1 MTTYGASRGI
11 EGSDGRQLSP
21 AEGWSAVALLVVMLL
36 ALGIAVDTARW
47 VGTTVAGDSRTGF
60 LPFVLL
66 AGATWGF
73 VGAKSKL
80 PAALVHL
87 IGAVIGTV
95 LVIVLVAGVNST
107 AEDLLA
113 RIAALSASLDRFGVD
128 LIVRQVRSPE
138 TSAFLIVTGCI
149 AWATG
154 AYAAFAV
161 FRRHRPMD
169 ALVVLGLLL
178 LANLSLTYESLFA
191 HLVIFAVA
199 GLLLLVR
206 ANLDEQR
213 SGWARRRIGD
223 AGHVSGLFMRSGLT
237 FVAVAVI
244 GAVLLTSV
252 ASSAPL
258 AGIWRAYQSDLAGVG
273 QQFNRWIGGL
283 TAPARGPN
291 SLFSASQTIQS
302 RWISD
307 PAIAYLAKPDD
318 GQGHYWRVG
327 TYDQFD
333 GGNWNQTDRIRFRVE
348 AGDKLLGVTTGEII
362 PEADREQVAVA
373 FTAVQPSGD
382 SVLSPEAPYVVADR
396 AVDVWLKGV
405 NGPFATADFADG
417 LNEGDTYTISSLVR
431 TTGEEAGLT
440 KAKLRAAS
448 PAIPFAVTPYG
459 LPELAIQPGSVG
471 ATTERVAQEILAA
484 LPSDRRDAYSIAEA
498 TEAYLRDPKN
508 GFRYEADITGVCTSG
523 QIVDCFLREDVRKGF
538 CQQFATAMVMLLR
551 ENSVPARLA
560 MGYLPGV
567 ERSDGVW
574 EIGRSAAH
582 AWVEVYF
589 PGYGWVQFDPTPTT
603 DLGGTVTGRV
613 LPEGQPVATPAAG
626 VGASQPPSDRTFQI
640 DEPGQDEIGGGN
652 VTPPPSGPGG
662 GWLAIVLVAVLI
674 VGFGIAGYSV
684 RERRKPMQTPEVV
697 FGGMARLAARFGYGQ
712 RPTQTAYEY
721 ADALGEVIPAARDEL
736 ALVARV
742 KVETQ
747 YARRTPA
754 PDVLLAVR
762 HAYRRIR
769 VRLLAL
775 IFRRPRRRTR

>member
-1 MTTYGASRGI
+1 
-11 EGSDGRQLSP
+11 
-21 AEGWSAVALLVVMLL
+21 
-36 ALGIAVDTARW
+36 
-47 VGTTVAGDSRTGF
+47 
-60 LPFVLL
+60 
-66 AGATWGF
+66 
-73 VGAKSKL
+73 
-80 PAALVHL
+80 VHL
-87 IGAVIGTV
+87 IGAVIGTI

-107 AEDLLA
+107 AAELTDRL
-113 RIAALSASLDRFGVD
+113 AALSASLDRFGLD

-138 TSAFLIVTGCI
+138 TSAFLLLTGCI

-178 LANLSLTYESLFA
+178 LLNLSLTYESLFA
-191 HLVIFAVA
+191 HLVIFAAA

-237 FVAVAVI
+237 FVVVAIV

-252 ASSAPL
+252 ASSNPL
-258 AGIWRAYQSDLAGVG
+258 AGFWRSYQGDLAGIG
-273 QQFNRWIGGL
+273 QQLNRWVGGL

-291 SLFSASQTIQS
+291 SLFSATQTIQS

-307 PAIAYLAKPDD
+307 PAIAYLAKPSD
-318 GQGHYWRVG
+318 GNGHYWRVG

-333 GGNWNQTDRIRFRVE
+333 GTSWNQTERVLQRVE
-348 AGDKLLGVTTGEII
+348 AGQKVLGVTTGEII
-362 PEADREQVAVA
+362 AEADRSEISVDV
-373 FTAVQPSGD
+373 TAVQPSGD
-382 SVLSPEAPYVVADR
+382 ALLSPEAPYIVADR
-396 AVDVWLKGV
+396 AVDVWLKGE
-405 NGPFATADFADG
+405 NGPFATASFSDG
-417 LNEGDTYTISSLVR
+417 LNEGDRYTVSAMVR
-431 TTGEEAGLT
+431 PSADPADLEAGLT
-440 KAKLRAAS
+440 KAKLRAAQQGYPS
-448 PAIPFAVTPYG
+448 YVAPYG
-459 LPELAIQPGSVG
+459 DPSLAILPGSVG
-471 ATTERVAQEILAA
+471 EMTGQVAAQILAG

-498 TEAYLRDPKN
+498 TEAFLRDPNN
-508 GFRYEADITGVCTSG
+508 GFRYDTDLTGVCDSG
-523 QIVDCFLREDVRKGF
+523 QTVDCFLRVRRGF

-560 MGYLPGV
+560 VGYLPGQ
-567 ERSDGVW
+567 RQADGTW
-574 EIGRSAAH
+574 AIGRSAAH
-582 AWVEVYF
+582 DWVEVYF

-603 DLGGTVTGRV
+603 GLGGTETGLL
-613 LPEGQPVATPAAG
+613 LPEGRQVPTTSPAP
-626 VGASQPPSDRTFQI
+626 GASASPAGRSF
-640 DEPGQDEIGGGN
+640 EPDQREFDNAGAST
-652 VTPPPSGPGG
+652 TPPTPGGPGA

-674 VGFGIAGYSV
+674 VGFAIAGYSV
-684 RERRKPMQTPEVV
+684 RERRKPTPGPDVV
-697 FGGMARLAARFGYGQ
+697 FRGVARLAGRFGYGP

-747 YARRTPA
+747 YARRSPS
-754 PDVLLAVR
+754 PDVLLSMR

-775 IFRRPRRRTR
+775 AFRRRRRRPR